1 MRNPTICGKNRINLP
16 QSGCS
21 DCEELEHRISQ
32 IEKNIVKYRLE
43 VDGDT
48 VSLVGSDGSKST
60 VTITATASCG
70 E

>member
-1 MRNPTICGKNRINLP
+1 MRNPTICGKNRVNLP

-21 DCEELEHRISQ
+21 DCEELEYRISQ

>member
-1 MRNPTICGKNRINLP
+1 MFNTKYMDSAGLSHLWERIQMLVYECA
-16 QSGCS
+16 SKS
-21 DCEELEHRISQ
+21 T
-32 IEKNIVKYRLE
+32 VKYRLE

-48 VSLVGSDGSKST
+48 VSLVGSDGSRST

>member
-1 MRNPTICGKNRINLP
+1 MLVYECAGK
-16 QSGCS
+16 ST
-21 DCEELEHRISQ
+21 
-32 IEKNIVKYRLE
+32 VKYRLE

-48 VSLVGSDGSKST
+48 VSLVGSDGSRST